1 MVSDDLTQVA
11 WPWISCLEVLTI
23 KAARGILHVNKE
35 TFLKLAHK
43 IKVNN
48 KEKDRLTDLQ

>member
-1 MVSDDLTQVA
+1 M
-11 WPWISCLEVLTI
+11 EVLTI